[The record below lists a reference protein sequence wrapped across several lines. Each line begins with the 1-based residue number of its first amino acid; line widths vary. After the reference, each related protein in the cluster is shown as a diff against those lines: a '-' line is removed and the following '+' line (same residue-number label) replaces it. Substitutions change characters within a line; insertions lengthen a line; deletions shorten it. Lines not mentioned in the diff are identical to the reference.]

1 MNIACLAN
9 ITGVVSVKYEN
20 ITQLGTI
27 YIPVGQLDSYL
38 IYINLSVVGSTKSSD
53 WLVKPRILKFLSIT
67 CLPI

>member
-27 YIPVGQLDSYL
+27 YILVGQLESYL
-38 IYINLSVVGSTKSSD
+38 IYIL
-53 WLVKPRILKFLSIT
+53 T
-67 CLPI
+67 CLWWVVQKAQTGLLNLEF